1 MHLDKMKCCDTA
13 PEVKHTTNLAMPKTN
28 LQTHHLKFLTL
39 QNSQNEISTKQGIN
53 KSNTAFVF
61 HTECIQG
68 VVNVKIHV
76 DI

>member
-1 MHLDKMKCCDTA
+1 MKCCDTA

-28 LQTHHLKFLTL
+28 LQTHHLNFLTL

-61 HTECIQG
+61 DTECIQG
-68 VVNVKIHV
+68 VVNIKIYK